1 MTIRLIASA
10 LAVFYLCLSASASWA
25 EENNTPGFG
34 GPDAV
39 ENLIE
44 DDARKTGALIDK
56 RIIEPWFEWK
66 KSVQEEHGLS
76 LGIDYSA
83 VTLKS
88 NETGASGNDNAA
100 AGMLRF
106 YGSWDLAGK
115 GTKDT
120 GAFIWKLE
128 HRHKYTDVAPQ
139 GFGFDQGAVSLIEPP
154 FNDDKLRLTNLYWRQ
169 RANDG
174 KTTVIIGGFLDA
186 TDYVDVFALGSPWTG
201 FLNLAFSI
209 GTNTIYIPNDAAFG
223 LAAGTMLTDKT
234 YIIVGL
240 VDAYGDPTNPLSS
253 MDNFF
258 DKNEYFSSVELGWTK
273 SQDRIYLDNSHF
285 TVWHVDESRDTGAPS
300 GWGAAFHYVTYLN
313 KSLMPFVRGGYADD
327 GGTLM
332 QKSLSLG
339 LGYQKVAGRDLLGV
353 GYNWG
358 EPNEKTFSTGLK
370 NQQTLEVFY
379 RFPLTEQFVLTPDIQ
394 YIKNPALNPN
404 RDSLWVVGLRARLA
418 M

>member
-1 MTIRLIASA
+1 VTLKQIFSA
-10 LAVFYLCLSASASWA
+10 LTVLCLSLSVDTLKA
-25 EENNTPGFG
+25 EENRTTGFG
-34 GPDAV
+34 GPDSV

-44 DDARKTGALIDK
+44 DDARKTGALIEK
-56 RIIEPWFEWK
+56 RIAEPWFEWK
-66 KSVQEEHGLS
+66 ESVQEEHGLS

-83 VTLKS
+83 VTLNS
-88 NETGASGNDNAA
+88 NETGASGDDNAA
-100 AGMLRF
+100 GGMLRF
-106 YGSWDLAGK
+106 YGSWDLAGR
-115 GTKDT
+115 GTKNT

-154 FNDDKLRLTNLYWRQ
+154 FSNDKLRLTNLYWRQ

-174 KTTVIIGGFLDA
+174 KTTIIGGFLDS

-223 LAAGTMLTDKT
+223 LAAGTMLSDKA
-234 YIIVGL
+234 YIIAGL

-258 DKNEYFSSVELGWTK
+258 DKNEYFSSIELGWTK
-273 SQDRIYLDNSHF
+273 SQDRIYLDNSHV
-285 TVWHVDESRDTGAPS
+285 TVWHVDESREIGAPS

-313 KSLMPFVRGGYADD
+313 KNLMPFVRGGYADD

-339 LGYQKVAGRDLLGV
+339 LGYQRAAGRDLLGV

-394 YIKNPALNPN
+394 YIKKPALNPN

-418 M
+418 I

>member
-1 MTIRLIASA
+1 M
-10 LAVFYLCLSASASWA
+10 
-25 EENNTPGFG
+25 
-34 GPDAV
+34 
-39 ENLIE
+39 
-44 DDARKTGALIDK
+44 
-56 RIIEPWFEWK
+56 
-66 KSVQEEHGLS
+66 
-76 LGIDYSA
+76 
-83 VTLKS
+83 
-88 NETGASGNDNAA
+88 
-100 AGMLRF
+100 
-106 YGSWDLAGK
+106 
-115 GTKDT
+115 
-120 GAFIWKLE
+120 
-128 HRHKYTDVAPQ
+128 
-139 GFGFDQGAVSLIEPP
+139 
-154 FNDDKLRLTNLYWRQ
+154 
-169 RANDG
+169 
-174 KTTVIIGGFLDA
+174 
-186 TDYVDVFALGSPWTG
+186 FALGSPWTG

-209 GTNTIYIPNDAAFG
+209 GTNSIYIPNDAAFG

-234 YIIVGL
+234 YIIAGL

-253 MDNFF
+253 VDNFF

-273 SQDRIYLDNSHF
+273 SQDRIYLDNSHV

-313 KSLMPFVRGGYADD
+313 DNLMPFVRGGYADD

-394 YIKNPALNPN
+394 YIINPALNPN

-418 M
+418 L

>member
-1 MTIRLIASA
+1 MTPKQVISA
-10 LAVFYLCLSASASWA
+10 LIVLCLWLPITTLKA
-25 EENNTPGFG
+25 EENRATRFG
-34 GPDAV
+34 GPDSV

-56 RIIEPWFEWK
+56 RIVEPWFEWK
-66 KSVQEEHGLS
+66 KSVQQEHGLS

-106 YGSWDLAGK
+106 YGSWDLAGR
-115 GTKDT
+115 GTKNS
-120 GAFIWKLE
+120 GAFVWKLE

-139 GFGFDQGAVSLIEPP
+139 GFGFDQSAVSLIEPP
-154 FNDDKLRLTNLYWRQ
+154 FNDDKVRLTNLYWRQ
-169 RANDG
+169 RANGG
-174 KTTVIIGGFLDA
+174 KTTIIGGFLDS

-223 LAAGTMLTDKT
+223 LAAGTM
-234 YIIVGL
+234 
-240 VDAYGDPTNPLSS
+240 S

-273 SQDRIYLDNSHF
+273 SQDRIYLDNSHV
-285 TVWHVDESRDTGAPS
+285 TVWHVDESRDIGAPS

-313 KSLMPFVRGGYADD
+313 ENLMPFVRGGYADD

-332 QKSLSLG
+332 QKSLSIG

-358 EPNEKTFSTGLK
+358 EPNEKTFSPGLR

-404 RDSLWVVGLRARLA
+404 RDSLWVAGLRARLA

>member
-1 MTIRLIASA
+1 MNFGQVASI
-10 LAVFYLCLSASASWA
+10 LAVFCLCLSVDTLKA
-25 EENNTPGFG
+25 EENRATRFG
-34 GPDAV
+34 SPNSV

-44 DDARKTGALIDK
+44 DDTSETGAILEK
-56 RIIEPWFEWK
+56 RISEPWFEWK
-66 KSVQEEHGLS
+66 KSIQEEHGLS
-76 LGIDYSA
+76 LGFDYSA
-83 VTLKS
+83 VTLQS
-88 NETGASGNDNAA
+88 NKTGTSGEDNAA

-154 FNDDKLRLTNLYWRQ
+154 FNNDKLRLTNLYWRQ

-174 KTTVIIGGFLDA
+174 KTTIIGGFLDS

-234 YIIVGL
+234 YIIAGL

-253 MDNFF
+253 VDNFF

-273 SQDRIYLDNSHF
+273 SQDRIYLDNSHV

-313 KSLMPFVRGGYADD
+313 DNLMPFVRGGYADD

-358 EPNEKTFSTGLK
+358 EPNEKTFSSGLK

-394 YIKNPALNPN
+394 YIINPALNPN

-418 M
+418 L

>member
-1 MTIRLIASA
+1 LTLKQTFSA
-10 LAVFYLCLSASASWA
+10 LIVLCLTLSVDASKA
-25 EENNTPGFG
+25 EGNRTNRFG
-34 GPDAV
+34 SPDSV
-39 ENLIE
+39 GNLIE
-44 DDARKTGALIDK
+44 DDASKTGALIKK
-56 RIIEPWFEWK
+56 RISEPWFKWK

-76 LGIDYSA
+76 LGVDYSA

-88 NETGASGNDNAA
+88 NETGTSGNDNAA

-106 YGSWDLAGK
+106 YGSWDLAGR
-115 GTKDT
+115 GTKDS
-120 GAFIWKLE
+120 GAFVWKLE
-128 HRHKYTDVAPQ
+128 HRHKYTDIAPQ

-154 FNDDKLRLTNLYWRQ
+154 FNNDNLRLTNLYWRQ
-169 RANDG
+169 RGNGG
-174 KTTVIIGGFLDA
+174 KTTIIGGFLDS

-223 LAAGTMLTDKT
+223 LAAGTMVSDKT
-234 YIIVGL
+234 YLVAGL

-273 SQDRIYLDNSHF
+273 SQDRIYLDNSHI
-285 TVWHVDESRDTGAPS
+285 TVWHVDESQDTGAPS
-300 GWGAAFHYVTYLN
+300 GSGAAFHYVTYLN
-313 KSLMPFVRGGYADD
+313 DNLMPFVRGGYADD

-339 LGYQKVAGRDLLGV
+339 LGYQKVAGRNLLGV

-358 EPNEKTFSTGLK
+358 EPNEKTFGPGLR

-379 RFPLTEQFVLTPDIQ
+379 RFALAEQFVLTPDIQ
-394 YIKNPALNPN
+394 YIKNPALNPS

>member
-1 MTIRLIASA
+1 MMHIQIVSILVA
-10 LAVFYLCLSASASWA
+10 FGLSLSISTVKA
-25 EENNTPGFG
+25 EENPATRFG
-34 GPDAV
+34 SPDSV

-44 DDARKTGALIDK
+44 DDARKTGALIEK

-66 KSVQEEHGLS
+66 KSIQKKHGLS
-76 LGIDYSA
+76 LGIDYTA
-83 VTLKS
+83 AMLRS
-88 NETGASGNDNAA
+88 NATGVSGENNAA

-106 YGSWDLAGK
+106 FGSWDLAGQ
-115 GTKDT
+115 GTKNT

-128 HRHKYTDVAPQ
+128 HRHKYTDIAPQ

-169 RANDG
+169 RANEG
-174 KTTVIIGGFLDA
+174 KTTIVGGFLDA

-223 LAAGTMLTDKT
+223 LAAGTMITDKT
-234 YIIVGL
+234 YLIAGL
-240 VDAYGDPTNPLSS
+240 VDAYGDPTDPFSS
-253 MDNFF
+253 VDNFF
-258 DKNEYFSSVELGWTK
+258 NNNEYFSSVELGWTK
-273 SQDRIYLDNSHF
+273 SQDRIYLDNSHI
-285 TVWHVDESRDTGAPS
+285 TLWHVDENRDISAPS
-300 GWGAAFHYVTYLN
+300 GWGAAFQYVTYLN
-313 KSLMPFVRGGYADD
+313 ENLMPFIRGGYADD

-332 QKSLSLG
+332 QKSLSVG
-339 LGYQKVAGRDLLGV
+339 LGYQKIAGRDLLGV

-370 NQQTLEVFY
+370 NQQTLELFY
-379 RFPLTEQFVLTPDIQ
+379 RFALAEQFVLTPDIQ

-404 RDSLWVVGLRARLA
+404 RDSLWVIGLRARLA

>member
-1 MTIRLIASA
+1 VLTKLYVLI
-10 LAVFYLCLSASASWA
+10 LTVLCLTLSFGTLKA
-25 EENNTPGFG
+25 EEIRPTRFG
-34 GPDAV
+34 SPNSV

-44 DDARKTGALIDK
+44 DDASKTGAILEK
-56 RIIEPWFEWK
+56 RISESWFEWK
-66 KSVQEEHGLS
+66 KSIQEEHDLS
-76 LGIDYSA
+76 LGFDYSA
-83 VTLKS
+83 VNLKS
-88 NETGASGNDNAA
+88 NKPGASGVDNAA
-100 AGMLRF
+100 GGMLRF

-154 FNDDKLRLTNLYWRQ
+154 FNNDKLRLTNLYWRQ

-174 KTTVIIGGFLDA
+174 KTTIIGGFLDS

-209 GTNTIYIPNDAAFG
+209 GTNSIYIPNDAAFG
-223 LAAGTMLTDKT
+223 LAAATMLTDKT
-234 YIIVGL
+234 YIIAGL

-253 MDNFF
+253 LDNFF

-273 SQDRIYLDNSHF
+273 SQDRIYLDNSHV

-313 KSLMPFVRGGYADD
+313 DNLMPFVRGGYADD

-332 QKSLSLG
+332 QKSISLG

-358 EPNEKTFSTGLK
+358 EPNEKTFSTGLR

-418 M
+418 L